1 MNRDNAVE
9 YLRNESE
16 KFKGKS
22 ISKYFGDLANEL
34 SSVPA
39 ILVGERSGK
48 LFEEINWKDHARA
61 SGYFRTDSLG
71 VKLPFP
77 SCWIEI
83 ETADCIS
90 KGSLVRQL
98 RENMMIGIAMESVLS
113 DQGNKWRVYNCEFLI
128 TVRTIAGRVQK
139 EIETLFPERP
149 EVKQMSEIYRME
161 AIVPLPLNPE
171 SSIEEIQS
179 TITGMEYHFWSLY
192 LVLCALKIPAYKLF
206 PVKGSEYEIILE

>member
-16 KFKGKS
+16 RFKGKP
-22 ISKYFGDLANEL
+22 ISKYFGDLAYEL

-39 ILVGERSGK
+39 IFVGDRSGK
-48 LFEEINWKDHARA
+48 LFEEINWKDHAKA
-61 SGYFRTDSLG
+61 SGYFRTDTVG

-77 SCWIEI
+77 SCWIEVK
-83 ETADCIS
+83 TVDGVSRGA
-90 KGSLVRQL
+90 LVRQL
-98 RENMMIGIAMESVLS
+98 RENMITGIALES
-113 DQGNKWRVYNCEFLI
+113 DFGQGNWRVYNCEFLI
-128 TVRTIAGRVQK
+128 TVGTIAGRVQK

-149 EVKQMSEIYRME
+149 EVKQMSDIYRME

-179 TITGMEYHFWSLY
+179 TLTGMEYNFWSLY
-192 LVLCALKIPAYKLF
+192 LVLCSLKIPAYRLN
-206 PVKGSEYEIILE
+206 PIQGNEYEIVYD